1 MIFFSFSVMMPE
13 MKVLRMVNDGVTR
26 IEALARGLAF
36 IGEMDLPILILNK
49 SMHWNKAS
57 IDAGSTLRLHQ
68 PETLLSM
75 SL

>member
-1 MIFFSFSVMMPE
+1 MIFSFSVMMPE

-36 IGEMDLPILILNK
+36 IGVMDLPILILNK
-49 SMHWNKAS
+49 SMHWNKVS
-57 IDAGSTLRLHQ
+57 TDAGWTLRLHQ
-68 PETLLSM
+68 PETRSSM